1 MSQIHVNEVTLFGGP
16 PNILAEAFKRLMGW
30 LDEGYGFSPSVE
42 NVIIWK
48 PTPASREHDCN
59 IVAQVSTQSQ
69 VYTLTVGYRE
79 GNRTVEDLYFGATV
93 KSRRMR
99 AGETW
104 RRGRDLHDGK
114 FTEACWHRILA
125 DILSCELVKYQSNE
139 WKGQYGWERPAANES
154 GAV

>member
-1 MSQIHVNEVTLFGGP
+1 MSNAAQSIGCLTRPVSILVVDDHGLIRDSVNVLF
-16 PNILAEAFKRLMGW
+16 
-30 LDEGYGFSPSVE
+30 
-42 NVIIWK
+42 
-48 PTPASREHDCN
+48 SREHDCN